1 MRTLLNILIT
11 FKEYVLLAVFLVT
24 SLVLLA
30 GNDNSQLKAVRAYTV
45 GFLGYMQDA
54 VSVIPNV
61 FALRRENEILRELNV
76 NLSDEVS
83 RLREARLDNTRLR
96 ALLDLRQEVPFTLV
110 AADVVG
116 KSLLLMRN
124 TLTLNVG
131 SKAGIA
137 QDMPVISDQGLVG
150 KVIAVGDDYSLAQI
164 IFNKD
169 FRAGAKIQRSR
180 VDGILTWDGGTDLS
194 LTNVPKTQDVRT
206 GDVVITSGYSS
217 VFPPDLTIGVVS
229 SVRQKPGTLFHEI
242 SVFPTVDFTAL
253 EQVFVIT
260 QLPDSARVALEN
272 SYPAGATGRPAK
284 PGIPGKSGKST
295 RQANPGATPSP
306 GKPGNE

>member
-11 FKEYVLLAVFLVT
+11 FKEYVLLSVFLIV

-30 GNDNSQLKAVRAYTV
+30 GNDTPQLRAVRAYTV
-45 GFLGYMQDA
+45 GALGALQNA
-54 VSVIPNV
+54 VSGVPNI
-61 FALRRENEILRELNV
+61 FTLQRENEVLRGLNV

-83 RLREARLDNTRLR
+83 RLREARIENERLR
-96 ALLDLRQEVPFTLV
+96 AMLNLRQEVPFTLV

-124 TLTLNVG
+124 TLTLNAG
-131 SKAGIA
+131 SKSGVAT
-137 QDMPVISDQGLVG
+137 DMPIISDQGLVG
-150 KVIAVGDDYSLAQI
+150 KVIAVSAEYSLAQI
-164 IFNKD
+164 LLNKD

-180 VDGILTWDGGTDLS
+180 VDGILAWEGGTEIS

-217 VFPPDLTIGVVS
+217 VFPADITVGIVS
-229 SVRQKPGTLFHEI
+229 RVRQEPGTLFHEI
-242 SVFPTVDFTAL
+242 SVLPAVDFAAL

-260 QLPDSARVALEN
+260 ELPDSSRIALEN
-272 SYPAGATGRPAK
+272 GYPMGTMGTPPKVSK
-284 PGIPGKSGKST
+284 PGLPGPAPGKKAGPDKPRTPDT
-295 RQANPGATPSP
+295 R
-306 GKPGNE
+306 

>member
-11 FKEYVLLAVFLVT
+11 FKEYVLLAVFLVI

-30 GNDNSQLKAVRAYTV
+30 GNDNPQLKAMRAYTV
-45 GFLGYMQDA
+45 GFLGAMQNA
-54 VSVIPNV
+54 VSGVPNI
-61 FALRRENEILRELNV
+61 FTLQRENEILRGLNV

-83 RLREARLDNTRLR
+83 RLREARIENERLR
-96 ALLDLRQEVPFTLV
+96 AMLNLRQDVPFNLV

-137 QDMPVISDQGLVG
+137 PDMPIISEQGLVG

-164 IFNKD
+164 LFNKD
-169 FRAGAKIQRSR
+169 FRAGAKIERSR
-180 VDGILTWDGGTDLS
+180 VDGILAWEGGTDVT

-217 VFPPDLTIGVVS
+217 VFPADITVGVVS

-242 SVFPTVDFTAL
+242 SVLPAVDFAAL
-253 EQVFVIT
+253 EQVFVVLR
-260 QLPDSARVALEN
+260 LPDSARVALEH
-272 SYPAGATGRPAK
+272 SYPV
-284 PGIPGKSGKST
+284 GKK
-295 RQANPGATPSP
+295 
-306 GKPGNE
+306 

>member
-11 FKEYVLLAVFLVT
+11 FKEYVLLAVFIVI

-30 GNDNSQLKAVRAYTV
+30 GNDSPQLKAVRAYTV
-45 GFLGYMQDA
+45 GFLGAMQDA
-54 VSVIPNV
+54 VSGVPNV
-61 FALRRENEILRELNV
+61 FTLQRENEILRELNV

-83 RLREARLDNTRLR
+83 RLREARIDNERLR
-96 ALLDLRQEVPFTLV
+96 AMLDLRQEVPFTLV

-131 SKAGIA
+131 SKAGVA
-137 QDMPVISDQGLVG
+137 PDMPIISEQGLVG
-150 KVIAVGDDYSLAQI
+150 KVIAVADDYALAQI
-164 IFNKD
+164 LFNKD
-169 FRAGAKIQRSR
+169 FRAGAKLQRSR
-180 VDGILTWDGGTDLS
+180 VDGILAWEGGTDVS
-194 LTNVPKTQDVRT
+194 LTNVPKTQDVRA

-217 VFPPDLTIGVVS
+217 VFPPDITVGVVS

-242 SVFPTVDFTAL
+242 SVMPAVDFAGL

-260 QLPDSARVALEN
+260 RLPDSSRIALEG
-272 SYPAGATGRPAK
+272 SYPAGK
-284 PGIPGKSGKST
+284 K
-295 RQANPGATPSP
+295 
-306 GKPGNE
+306 